1 MEELELLC
9 PQDAV
14 QIENIIKCKKKKKKF
29 RLIHK

>member
-14 QIENIIKCKKKKKKF
+14 QIENIIKCKKKKKS
-29 RLIHK
+29 LD

>member
-9 PQDAV
+9 PQDTV
-14 QIENIIKCKKKKKKF
+14 QIENIIKCKKKKKF